1 MHRDIG
7 QPCLRQIR
15 IRSGGGIV
23 ASDPVRIATPA
34 PAMNMSPLP
43 AGFAALALV
52 AAALIAPATQAA
64 DTPSASAGDS
74 CIALSED
81 QQIVRAGADRDV
93 LLRNGDQHYRVVFT
107 SSCSSAVTSRRLAFE
122 TQGESNQLCG
132 GSRSELKTDRASCT
146 VERIEPLEATTFKRM
161 ARQRSR

>member
-15 IRSGGGIV
+15 ILSGGVIV
-23 ASDPVRIATPA
+23 TSDPVRIATLA
-34 PAMNMSPLP
+34 PAMNMPSLP
-43 AGFAALALV
+43 AGFAALILST
-52 AAALIAPATQAA
+52 AALIAPAAQAA
-64 DTPSASAGDS
+64 DTPSASADDS

-81 QQIVRAGADRDV
+81 HQIVRASADRDV
-93 LLRNGDQHYRVVFT
+93 LLRNGDQHYRVVFKA
-107 SSCSSAVTSRRLAFE
+107 SCSGAVTSRRLAFE

-132 GSRSELKTDRASCT
+132 GSRSVLKTDRASCT
-146 VERIEPLEATTFKRM
+146 VERIEPLEAATFKRM

>member
-1 MHRDIG
+1 
-7 QPCLRQIR
+7 
-15 IRSGGGIV
+15 
-23 ASDPVRIATPA
+23 
-34 PAMNMSPLP
+34 MNMSSLP

-52 AAALIAPATQAA
+52 TAVLIAPAAQAA
-64 DTPSASAGDS
+64 DTPPASTGDS

-107 SSCSSAVTSRRLAFE
+107 ASCSSAVTSRRLAIE
-122 TQGESNQLCG
+122 TQGQGNQLCG
-132 GSRSELKTDRASCT
+132 GSRSVLKTDRASCT
-146 VERIEPLEATTFKRM
+146 IERVEPLEATAFQRM